1 MSQVV
6 YARVPDSL
14 KEAVDLY
21 AEQRGV
27 TLTSA
32 VVDLLERGLVAAS
45 DETSM
50 TDLETKLAIAS
61 AEKAQVEAN
70 LTGAENEL
78 GTLRAFAQRSLQPIG
93 SCPNRTCGQP
103 IRGYDLLALG
113 HCPQCRQPLSGL
125 LAPRKPNS
133 LNEREVGVL
142 LGALG
147 VHSWRWEPPFSDR
160 HASKETLVTTQE
172 QIAQFLDQRITWP
185 RMLRPQ
191 PWLWQPCLPYPYTVP
206 VPRPTADELA
216 HELLT
221 DAEFRALQLGTWL
234 NTTNGKVISEAVE
247 MVLPPFYRQD
257 AELLVEALK
266 QYVICPKV
274 RQQKNYCWRRCCAA
288 RLTSR
293 SALPGSWR
301 VFLQQVGMLGK
312 STRRRSPDSPATGC
326 RIDADAD
333 LPDTVRQISNASLN
347 RRMSCRLPAS
357 PLDAPFSV
365 VFILFI
371 WSSLAF
377 PAGP

>member
-1 MSQVV
+1 MSAITLSWPALARGLEPSRSLFVPLANTLQSLTDVLGSSDMSQVV

-21 AEQRGV
+21 AEQRRV
-27 TLTSA
+27 TLTSS

-70 LTGAENEL
+70 LTGAQNEL

-147 VHSWRWEPPFSDR
+147 G
-160 HASKETLVTTQE
+160 
-172 QIAQFLDQRITWP
+172 
-185 RMLRPQ
+185 
-191 PWLWQPCLPYPYTVP
+191 
-206 VPRPTADELA
+206 
-216 HELLT
+216 
-221 DAEFRALQLGTWL
+221 ALM
-234 NTTNGKVISEAVE
+234 AVG
-247 MVLPPFYRQD
+247 
-257 AELLVEALK
+257 
-266 QYVICPKV
+266 
-274 RQQKNYCWRRCCAA
+274 AA
-288 RLTSR
+288 VFGSS
-293 SALPGSWR
+293 SA
-301 VFLQQVGMLGK
+301 K
-312 STRRRSPDSPATGC
+312 
-326 RIDADAD
+326 
-333 LPDTVRQISNASLN
+333 
-347 RRMSCRLPAS
+347 
-357 PLDAPFSV
+357 
-365 VFILFI
+365 
-371 WSSLAF
+371 
-377 PAGP
+377 